1 METSYF
7 RGHFSYVIFRMTTCL
22 AFYFSA
28 TRNLIFGTLK
38 IGTNNLEIAKLE
50 CENHGF
56 LKNHA
61 FLPTEQ
67 AGT

>member
-7 RGHFSYVIFRMTTCL
+7 RSHFSYVIFRMTTCL

-28 TRNLIFGTLK
+28 TRNSIFGTLK
-38 IGTNNLEIAKLE
+38 IGTNKLGIAKLE
-50 CENHGF
+50 CENHGV

-61 FLPTEQ
+61 CLPTEQ